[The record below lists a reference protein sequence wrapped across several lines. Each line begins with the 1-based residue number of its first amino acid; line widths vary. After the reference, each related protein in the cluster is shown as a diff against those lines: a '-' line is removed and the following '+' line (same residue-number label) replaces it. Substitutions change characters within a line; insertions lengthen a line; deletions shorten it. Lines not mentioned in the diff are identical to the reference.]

1 MSLSDQQT
9 VRLRPEIVALPAYRQ
24 GRTADAAAFKLSS
37 NENPFDPLPGVIEAV
52 QAETAFN
59 RYPDATALA
68 LREKLAERFGL
79 KADEVHIGSGSVAL
93 LAQLILAAAGP
104 GDEVIYSWRS
114 FEAYPSL
121 VTVSGATSVQVP
133 NRADHGHDL
142 PEMAAAITDRTRVVI
157 VCTPNNPTGSIVTR
171 DEFDAFM
178 AVVPR
183 DLLVILDEAY
193 IEFVTDADAV
203 TGPTLLARYPNLVV
217 LRTFSKAYGLA
228 GLRVGYALGPV
239 PILDAARATAIPLSV
254 TAQAATAA
262 IASLERSNELME
274 RVRSISARRDA
285 LWQDLID
292 QGWDIPKPHG
302 NFIWLP
308 TGEVT
313 AEVAER
319 LGAAGLIVRPFHPE
333 GIRISIGEE
342 QAMHDLRRISQ
353 EIAEAVPAATAAR
366 RLSSAT
372 DAPTRRLSSATD
384 APALRVDDS
393 TATSARRLSSATD
406 APALRVDDSTAT
418 SARRLS

>member
-1 MSLSDQQT
+1 VSPSDQQT

-24 GRTADAAAFKLSS
+24 GRAADAAAFKLSS

-59 RYPDATALA
+59 RYPDATASA
-68 LREKLAERFGL
+68 LRETLAARFGL
-79 KADEVHIGSGSVAL
+79 EPDEVHIGSGSVAL

-104 GDEVIYSWRS
+104 GDEIIYSWRS

-121 VTVSGATSVQVP
+121 VTVAGATSIPVP

-142 PEMAAAITDRTRVVI
+142 PEMAAAITSRTRVVI
-157 VCTPNNPTGSIVTR
+157 VCTPNNPTGSIVTS

-193 IEFVTDADAV
+193 IEFVTEPGAV
-203 TGPTLLARYPNLVV
+203 NGPTLLARYPNLVV

-239 PILDAARATAIPLSV
+239 AILDAARATAIPLSV

-262 IASLERSNELME
+262 IASLGRSRELMD
-274 RVRSISARRDA
+274 RVHTISARRDA
-285 LWQDLID
+285 LWQDLVE

-308 TGEVT
+308 TGDVT

-319 LGAAGLIVRPFHPE
+319 LNAAGLIVRPFHPE

-342 QAMHDLRRISQ
+342 QAMQDLRRISR
-353 EIAEAVPAATAAR
+353 EIVEAVPAATAAR
-366 RLSSAT
+366 RLS
-372 DAPTRRLSSATD
+372 
-384 APALRVDDS
+384 
-393 TATSARRLSSATD
+393 
-406 APALRVDDSTAT
+406 
-418 SARRLS
+418 